1 MKTAFASYVKSA
13 THAPSALKNIGVS
26 KDTRAPKSALQNVL
40 QSTLQKAFATL
51 LALLFCANLA
61 HALESKKILDT
72 LKKQNYDAKIISTQ
86 DSGIKGLSIAIIE
99 QDKYWIPF
107 LVNEG
112 GDVLIGLTPDTIIA
126 DNAAFQANLAA
137 AISKV
142 QDYNKQQLD
151 EKVIEIFKQNAKIV
165 LEIAGK
171 NSQKTTYIVL
181 DTNCPYCK
189 QEVDKIDE
197 YLKEANLKVLI
208 VGALSQDS
216 VQKAA
221 TFAAHL
227 GEAKTNEQ
235 KIAYLKKAFEKT
247 YKSDNGVNIQ
257 KTMEISAALG
267 GAGIRGVPY
276 IIKR

>member
-1 MKTAFASYVKSA
+1 MKTAFTSYDKS
-13 THAPSALKNIGVS
+13 TKRAPSALRNISVS
-26 KDTRAPKSALQNVL
+26 KDTRAPKKALQ
-40 QSTLQKAFATL
+40 SALQKAFAAL
-51 LALLFCANLA
+51 LALLFCANPA
-61 HALESKKILDT
+61 NALEGKKILDT

-107 LVNEG
+107 LVNES

-227 GEAKTNEQ
+227 GEAKTNDQ